1 MKYNHLNVP
10 THWRNYWTRYPE
22 GHTILEALISWVSQV
37 DDMVD
42 NQNTLNVKVD
52 QFRNE
57 IDEFVERFDD
67 RLQDEVTKT
76 LRDWQGSGFLDVVI
90 SEALKWQLDDYITT
104 NEQDKFLLNTQL
116 AQTEAKKADRTE
128 VRYKTDLIGL
138 NDASP
143 ELLSAIQGGA
153 GTSFDL
159 KTTPKFSSVHIQ
171 TLSEIGKVNLF
182 NKDKVTPNKY
192 ISNSGAI
199 LDHNELMLSEYI
211 PVSENKTYTLSKGQT
226 SPGGVFDSDY
236 NWIAP
241 IPNPTAI
248 TYPWAFTIPGGGAFV
263 RLNIDTTI
271 NEFMFTVGSSIPSE
285 YTPYGARVNWLKVD
299 ETNITPNSVSG
310 AKLQDKSVTPSK
322 VAGFKYDN
330 LFNKDTITI
339 DKYVNPSGQSVD
351 LPGYSHSDYIPV
363 EVGMTYALSTR
374 QTTVGSFYNEKKEFI
389 SSLSTSE
396 PSTYTFVVPEGVAYF
411 RVNVN
416 NLLVDELMMVEGS
429 VIPDDYKSY
438 GGSISWLKTTQSA
451 GNKWKDKRIVT
462 FGDSVTWYDGNQYGT
477 NTKES
482 GTTVKGYQYYM
493 REELGATVINQG
505 VSGNTMQ
512 QINARIKSYDF
523 TAVDACTIMGGTNNY
538 RDQEEGSLGNVL
550 PLGSTFDENT
560 FTGALQSSIEY
571 ILTSKADIKLF
582 LLTPLKG
589 WYASTE
595 ERTPMTTEIPDIIFE
610 VAELYGL
617 PVCDL
622 YRNSGI
628 NELTESAYI
637 VDSASVSFRFHPST
651 KGYKRMSEVI
661 NPFLL
666 NH

>member
-1 MKYNHLNVP
+1 MAGTDFSHLTNDELIKGIKALDLPDYIRSKAYGIDVRE
-10 THWRNYWTRYPE
+10 TLAQMTE
-22 GHTILEALISWVSQV
+22 MTIQLGVNMGLSPDDALK
-37 DDMVD
+37 MVR
-42 NQNTLNVKVD
+42 K
-52 QFRNE
+52 
-57 IDEFVERFDD
+57 
-67 RLQDEVTKT
+67 LQDIET
-76 LRDWQGSGFLDVVI
+76 
-90 SEALKWQLDDYITT
+90 
-104 NEQDKFLLNTQL
+104 
-116 AQTEAKKADRTE
+116 KKADRTE
-128 VRYKTDLIGL
+128 VRYKTDMIGL

-143 ELLSAIQGGA
+143 ELLSAIQGGE

-159 KTTPKFSSVHIQ
+159 KTTPRIGSVHIQ
-171 TLSEIGKVNLF
+171 TLSEIEEVNLF

-192 ISNSGAI
+192 ISNSGVI
-199 LDHNELMLSEYI
+199 LDHNSLMLSEYI
-211 PVSENKTYTLSKGQT
+211 PVSESKTYTLSKGQSQT
-226 SPGGVFDSDY
+226 GGVFDEDY

-241 IPNPTAI
+241 IPNPTVI
-248 TYPWAFTIPGGGAFV
+248 TYPWTFTMPSGGAYV
-263 RLNIDTTI
+263 RLNIDATI
-271 NEFMFTVGSSIPSE
+271 NEYMFTVGSSIPSE

-299 ETNITPNSVSG
+299 ETNITPNSVSE
-310 AKLQDKSVTPSK
+310 AKLQHNSVTPSK
-322 VAGFKYDN
+322 VAGFKFDN

-351 LPGYSHSDYIPV
+351 LTGYSHSDYIPV
-363 EVGMTYALSTR
+363 VAGMTYTISSR
-374 QTTVGSFYNEKKEFI
+374 QTTVGSFYGEKKEFI
-389 SSLSTSE
+389 SSLSTNE
-396 PSTYTFVVPEGVAYF
+396 PSPYIFVVPEGVTYF
-411 RVNVN
+411 RFNLN
-416 NLLVDELMMVEGS
+416 NLLVDEIMLVEGS

-438 GGSISWLKTTQSA
+438 GGTIPWLKNTETV

-482 GTTVKGYQYYM
+482 GTTVKGYQSYM

-512 QINARIKSYDF
+512 QISARIKAYDF

-538 RDQEEGSLGNVL
+538 RDQEEGALGSVL

-560 FTGALQSSIEY
+560 FTGSLQSSVEY
-571 ILTSKADIKLF
+571 ILTSKPDIKLF
-582 LLTPLKG
+582 LLAPIKG
-589 WYASTE
+589 WYANE
-595 ERTPMTTEIPDIIFE
+595 AGRTPMTTEISDTVFE

-637 VDSASVSFRFHPST
+637 VDSSSVSFRFHPSSE
-651 KGYKRMSEVI
+651 GYKRMSEVI

>member
-1 MKYNHLNVP
+1 MAGKDFSHLTNDELI
-10 THWRNYWTRYPE
+10 NGIKALNIPE
-22 GHTILEALISWVSQV
+22 YIRSKGHGVDVRETLAQMTEMTIQLGVNMGLSPDDALK
-37 DDMVD
+37 MVR
-42 NQNTLNVKVD
+42 K
-52 QFRNE
+52 
-57 IDEFVERFDD
+57 
-67 RLQDEVTKT
+67 LQDIET
-76 LRDWQGSGFLDVVI
+76 
-90 SEALKWQLDDYITT
+90 
-104 NEQDKFLLNTQL
+104 
-116 AQTEAKKADRTE
+116 KKADRTE
-128 VRYKTDLIGL
+128 VRYKTDMIGL

-159 KTTPKFSSVHIQ
+159 KTTPRTGSVHIQ
-171 TLSEIGKVNLF
+171 TLSEIGNVNLF
-182 NKDKVTPNKY
+182 NKDKVTSNKY
-192 ISNSGAI
+192 ISNSGSV
-199 LDHNELMLSEYI
+199 LDHNLLMLSDYI
-211 PVSENKTYTLSKGQT
+211 PVSEGETYTLSKGQSQT
-226 SPGGVFDSDY
+226 GGVFDADY

-241 IPNPTAI
+241 IPNPTVI
-248 TYPWAFTIPGGGAFV
+248 TYPWTFTMPSGGAFV
-263 RLNIDTTI
+263 RLNIDATI
-271 NEFMFTVGSSIPSE
+271 NEYMFTVGSSIPSE

-299 ETNITPNSVSG
+299 ETNITPNSVSE
-310 AKLQDKSVTPSK
+310 AKLQHNSVTPSK
-322 VAGFKYDN
+322 VAGFKFDN
-330 LFNKDTITI
+330 LFNKTTITI
-339 DKYVNPSGQSVD
+339 DKYVDPNGQSVD

-363 EVGMTYALSTR
+363 ETGMTYTISSR
-374 QTTVGSFYNEKKEFI
+374 QTTVGSFYGEKKEFI
-389 SSLSTSE
+389 SSLSTNE
-396 PSTYTFVVPEGVAYF
+396 PSPYTFVVPEGVSYF
-411 RVNVN
+411 RLNFN
-416 NLLVDELMMVEGS
+416 NLLLDELMMVEGS

-438 GGSISWLKTTQSA
+438 GGTISWLKNTESV

-482 GTTVKGYQYYM
+482 GTTVKGYQSYM

-512 QINARIKSYDF
+512 QINTRIKLYDF
-523 TAVDACTIMGGTNNY
+523 TSVDACTIMGGTNNY

-571 ILTSKADIKLF
+571 ILTNNPECKL
-582 LLTPLKG
+582 LLFTPIKG
-589 WYASTE
+589 WYAETAG
-595 ERTPMTTEIPDIIFE
+595 RTPMTTEISDTIMD

-622 YRNSGI
+622 YKNSGI
-628 NELTESAYI
+628 NELTESAHI
-637 VDSASVSFRFHPST
+637 VDSTAVSMRFHPST